1 MTVSPHTRVTVSKVL
16 FTSEVIFWSS
26 QRTTSLAEFDIVNS
40 FITFLCL
47 WKSFSHIIYQLVISR
62 RENSTLSKSLKH
74 CFGMCF
80 YFLLQM
86 FPFPFLPFPSQQFQ
100 CIWHGFW
107 GNSCTPYKLYNVG
120 ITNISSQTL
129 YFWNTLPVGSTSGL
143 LCREKHSQGD
153 STQKFGAEL
162 GMGGNRGLGLAQ
174 NGCKKNGLYFIL
186 V

>member
-1 MTVSPHTRVTVSKVL
+1 MTVSPHNWVRVSKVL

-86 FPFPFLPFPSQQFQ
+86 FPFPFLPSNFDAFDMDSGE
-100 CIWHGFW
+100 ILVLH
-107 GNSCTPYKLYNVG
+107 
-120 ITNISSQTL
+120 TNYIMLVSQT
-129 YFWNTLPVGSTSGL
+129 SAAKHCTSGILFL
-143 LCREKHSQGD
+143 LVQLPDCSVER
-153 STQKFGAEL
+153 STAKVILLRSLEQSWVWAE
-162 GMGGNRGLGLAQ
+162 
-174 NGCKKNGLYFIL
+174 IE